1 MIRRR
6 TTSLTG
12 APRGRA
18 RPVRVAAPSPVESSA
33 PAAASPP
40 LPWSAPS
47 SAWPRRLAWGAGF
60 SLIGG
65 LLLWLLWPV
74 LAILVAAAA
83 IAYLL
88 DPLVDR
94 FERRGMS
101 RELGIGALL
110 MLGVLAGAVVMLLM
124 VPPFVRKLGEIGIVL
139 ADFFA
144 TIDQRLL
151 PAAAW
156 IELNTGR
163 SVPLDLTQLQAQVPQ
178 LIEEGLPKI
187 QATATKV
194 FQGLF
199 TQGMGLISAILNL
212 TLLPLFAFYLLR
224 DWDRLIDML
233 HQLVPPVLRPR
244 VVRVAREVDGR
255 LAAFV
260 RGQLMVCAALGVL
273 YSLGLWVA
281 GIDLPFTVGM
291 LAGALFIVPYLGTLV
306 GVVLA
311 TLLALVEYGVDI
323 HLLWVALVFGGAQAV
338 EGYLLTPKIVGDKVG
353 LHPLVVIIALLV
365 GGSLLG
371 IWGMLLA
378 IPITATLSVLGA
390 EWLDLYRNSA
400 VFRDGKAP

>member
-6 TTSLTG
+6 GTSLAG
-12 APRGRA
+12 APRSRA
-18 RPVRVAAPSPVESSA
+18 RLARPAPLSIPVGAAPPPA
-33 PAAASPP
+33 PAGP
-40 LPWSAPS
+40 
-47 SAWPRRLAWGAGF
+47 WPRRLAWGAGF
-60 SLIGG
+60 AVIGG

-83 IAYLL
+83 IAYVL

-110 MLGVLAGAVVMLLM
+110 VAGVLAGAVVTLLM
-124 VPPFVRKLGEIGIVL
+124 VPPFVRKLGEIGVLL
-139 ADFFA
+139 ADFFS
-144 TIDQRLL
+144 TIDQRVL
-151 PAAAW
+151 PLAAKVE
-156 IELNTGR
+156 ELTGR
-163 SVPLDLTQLQAQVPQ
+163 SVPLDLTELQAQVPQ
-178 LIEEGLPKI
+178 LIEEGLPRV

-224 DWDRLIDML
+224 DWDRLIAML
-233 HQLVPPVLRPR
+233 HDLIPPTLRPR
-244 VVRVAREVDGR
+244 VERVAREVDGR

-260 RGQLMVCAALGVL
+260 RGQLTVCAALGVI
-273 YSLGLWVA
+273 YSLGLWIA

-311 TLLALVEYGVDI
+311 SLLAVVEYGIDV
-323 HLLWVALVFGGAQAV
+323 HLLWVALVFGGAQAL

-390 EWLDLYRNSA
+390 EWLDLYRGSA
-400 VFRDGKAP
+400 VYRDGRQG